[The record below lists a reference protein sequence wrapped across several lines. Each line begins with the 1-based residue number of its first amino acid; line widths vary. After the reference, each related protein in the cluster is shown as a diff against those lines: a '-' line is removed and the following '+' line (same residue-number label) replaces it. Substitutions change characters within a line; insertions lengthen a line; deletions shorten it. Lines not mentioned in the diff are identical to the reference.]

1 LIDASELFPQEIVMH
16 QGFLPNFALL
26 FRPVELTDEV
36 LTVEPVR
43 FRQLMIRQ
51 TLEAYG
57 HWLDRD
63 TVRRMLKELQ
73 GRAPPP

>member
-1 LIDASELFPQEIVMH
+1 
-16 QGFLPNFALL
+16 
-26 FRPVELTDEV
+26 LTDEV